1 MNIFR
6 NRFAKIFILIATALL
21 MRFFFLQFVGE
32 ENDTFIRVISII
44 LMLAVGAFFVLK
56 EIAEIIEE
64 TTEVLSK
71 RTKIASGLLQ
81 SLGTAFPDMIL
92 GIMSAIISLRFVKTD
107 YNLAIN
113 FAIIA
118 AATTFGSN
126 IYNIA
131 HAAWCVFRQNV
142 ANKKGK
148 AVAMMPGIKKAGIVI
163 PMKDHTTKPSF
174 SEIDGAADVLNML
187 TILTGFTAISMVIF
201 GKVDSASINMSGDLY
216 KLIKPVGFFLLLA
229 CIFTMYYFRKT
240 KRNDILVEEIVHEER
255 YYSKK
260 STGFILLN
268 LLLAGI
274 AILFAAEAMVLSI
287 EEFCSITGV
296 PFVIAGVLAGVIGC
310 MGEMIVVHNFTV
322 NPKGRIGDAL
332 VGVAMD
338 NIVTIMGASIVAV
351 IGGIFLG
358 GNALILIF
366 AITLCL
372 NSILL
377 WQILSLK
384 NFFLDKSS

>member
-1 MNIFR
+1 MNIFKSR
-6 NRFAKIFILIATALL
+6 VTKILILIAVALF
-21 MRFFFLQFVGE
+21 MRFYLLNFLEGE
-32 ENDTFIRVISII
+32 YSLWVKIPVIMLI
-44 LMLAVGAFFVLK
+44 LIGGAFFVLK

-64 TTEVLSK
+64 TTEVLSE

-92 GIMSAIISLRFVKTD
+92 GITSAIMSLRYVKSD

-131 HAAWCVFRQNV
+131 HAAWCVFRQNI

-148 AVAMMPGIKKAGIVI
+148 PIIMFPWIKGSGMVT
-163 PMKDHTTKPSF
+163 PMDQHQTKPSLP
-174 SEIDGAADVLNML
+174 EIDGAADILNTL
-187 TILTGFTAISMVIF
+187 TILTGLTAIAMVLF
-201 GKVDSASINMSGDLY
+201 GHVDSSSLNMTGDLY
-216 KLIKPVGFFLLLA
+216 KLVKPVGFFLFIA
-229 CIFTMYYFRKT
+229 CVFIIFYFRKT
-240 KRNDILVEEIVHEER
+240 KRKHILVAEIVEEEK

-260 STGFILLN
+260 STWFILSN
-268 LLLAGI
+268 LIMSGV
-274 AILFAAEAMVLSI
+274 AILFAAESMVVAI
-287 EEFCSITGV
+287 EAFCHITAV

-338 NIVTIMGASIVAV
+338 NIVTIMGASIVALM
-351 IGGIFLG
+351 GGIFLG

-366 AITLCL
+366 AIILCL
-372 NSILL
+372 NSVLL
-377 WQILSLK
+377 WQILILK
-384 NFFLDKSS
+384 NFFLKA